1 VSIIN
6 ENKLGVNSND
16 NEFYINV
23 IFNTHSYAFH
33 ENLGIDSRA
42 SAKKRK
48 RQRNRDI
55 QREFDTINDPDLKR
69 ELGSGQTQL
78 ITYSES

>member
-1 VSIIN
+1 MITSFTLMLSI
-6 ENKLGVNSND
+6 
-16 NEFYINV
+16 
-23 IFNTHSYAFH
+23 NTHSYAFH

>member
-1 VSIIN
+1 MKTNWVLIAMITSFTLMLSI
-6 ENKLGVNSND
+6 
-16 NEFYINV
+16 
-23 IFNTHSYAFH
+23 NTHSYAFH

-55 QREFDTINDPDLKR
+55 QREFNTINDPDLKR

>member
-1 VSIIN
+1 MKTNWVLIAMITSFTLMLSI
-6 ENKLGVNSND
+6 
-16 NEFYINV
+16 
-23 IFNTHSYAFH
+23 NTHSYAFH